1 MQLRKLEVYELN
13 LKNPKF
19 EKFFNSVSDNGICN
33 VEKMYNAM
41 KKSFKELAPQM
52 IKILIKAVRAKVK
65 EDFNF
70 RNYTEVVR

>member
-19 EKFFNSVSDNGICN
+19 EKFFISVSDNGICN

-41 KKSFKELAPQM
+41 QKSFKELAP
-52 IKILIKAVRAKVK
+52 
-65 EDFNF
+65 
-70 RNYTEVVR
+70 